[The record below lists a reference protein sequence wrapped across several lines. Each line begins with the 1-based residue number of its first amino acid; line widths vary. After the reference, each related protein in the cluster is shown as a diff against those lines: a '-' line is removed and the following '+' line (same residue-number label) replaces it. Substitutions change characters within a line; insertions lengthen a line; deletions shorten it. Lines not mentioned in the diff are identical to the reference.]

1 MSLRSPL
8 GHARGLGSA
17 KDGVGHWWIQRLT
30 AVALVP
36 LSFWFVYS
44 VVHFQLADYAT
55 MVMWI
60 RSPFVAVALCLYFV
74 AIFYHSALGIQVV
87 VEDYVHSEWVKI
99 PALVLNKFAHFA
111 VAVTAIYSVV
121 RLAVASGGLA

>member
-17 KDGVGHWWIQRLT
+17 KEGVGHWWMQRLT
-30 AVALVP
+30 AVALIP
-36 LSFWFVYS
+36 LSLWFVYS

-55 MVMWI
+55 FLTWV
-60 RSPFVAVALCLYFV
+60 RSPFVAVVLSLYFV
-74 AIFYHSALGIQVV
+74 ALFYHSALGIQVV

-99 PALVLNKFAHFA
+99 PVLVLNKLVHFA

-121 RLAVASGGLA
+121 RLAVSSGGLA